1 MPETATARVIIRRAL
16 LACALVLVAAAGG
29 CGRKLPPIQPGTYPP
44 AAVKDLAFQLRDGD
58 VVLTWSPPATTADK
72 DAPAVGFKV
81 LRSRQTEEEAQCA
94 TCPPPFREIGD
105 VRPPGPSPD
114 AITPRGVQYTDRIE
128 PGYRYQYKVRSYSAL
143 GKEGRDSNVVH
154 ITR

>member
-1 MPETATARVIIRRAL
+1 MRETATARVVLRRAL
-16 LACALVLVAAAGG
+16 LVSVLVLVAAAGG

-58 VVLTWSPPATTADK
+58 VVLTWSPPAATAEK

-81 LRSRQTEEEAQCA
+81 LRSRQTEEEAQCV

-105 VRPPGPSPD
+105 VRASIPPPGET
-114 AITPRGVQYTDRIE
+114 APRGLQYTDRIE
-128 PGYRYQYKVRSYSAL
+128 PGYRYQYKVRSYSAV

-154 ITR
+154 VTR